1 MSLSPWCKTVVQIS
15 LLEPC
20 SDLLLICKRKK
31 SRWGLPAVGFAQHLG
46 METCVDLTD
55 HEGQGCSVFPG

>member
-15 LLEPC
+15 LLEPR

-31 SRWGLPAVGFAQHLG
+31 SGGVYQLLGLL
-46 METCVDLTD
+46 
-55 HEGQGCSVFPG
+55 SVLEWRFVWI